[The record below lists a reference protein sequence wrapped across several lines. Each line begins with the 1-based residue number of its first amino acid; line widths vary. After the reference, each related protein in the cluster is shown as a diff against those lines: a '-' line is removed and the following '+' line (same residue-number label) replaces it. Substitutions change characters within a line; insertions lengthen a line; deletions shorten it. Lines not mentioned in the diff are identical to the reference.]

1 MKNLLSSYNVLI
13 FVFFGCLCGTLG
25 AFFGTNNDAGIC
37 TFILLGLFTIVLTML
52 KLMTKVVHQDHK
64 EEIECLEAQIK
75 TQAKQLIRWQNGEM
89 K

>member
-1 MKNLLSSYNVLI
+1 MKNLLYSYNVLI
-13 FVFFGCLCGTLG
+13 FVFFGCLCTTLG

-37 TFILLGLFTIVLTML
+37 TFILLSLFTIVLIML
-52 KLMTKVVHQDHK
+52 KLMTKVVQQEHK
-64 EEIECLEAQIK
+64 EDVECYEGQIR